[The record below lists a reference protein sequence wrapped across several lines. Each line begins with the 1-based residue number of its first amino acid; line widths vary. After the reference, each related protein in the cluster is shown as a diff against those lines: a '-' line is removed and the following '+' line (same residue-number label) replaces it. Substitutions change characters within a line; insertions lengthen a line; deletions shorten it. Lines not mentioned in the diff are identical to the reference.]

1 MSYTVIHATHEAV
14 RKAGGIG
21 TVLDGLMTSSVYQK
35 AVRRS
40 FLVGPLSRPEDEDIL
55 AESGAVL
62 FSTISGVQNTD
73 CSDALN
79 RVADRYNVNIVYG
92 IRHFTG
98 GCEADV
104 LLVDAE
110 DINPRRS
117 RNFKYNLYRHF
128 GLMSDRYDT
137 IADYALYIDSAEAIY
152 DAVIALIGEA
162 SGPHIVLAHEYM
174 GIPVALKAIAENDP
188 RFWAIFYAH
197 EVSTMRGIAEGNP
210 GHDVMFYNAM
220 AQALAQGEVVE
231 DVFGDQSDYYRHAL
245 VQLASHCDGIF
256 AVGDPTFDELR
267 FMGFEAQAIDL
278 VYNGIPSVQ
287 ISYADKLQSRTRLQ
301 DYAQNLLGYEPDVV
315 MTHVTRPV
323 ISKGLWRDLLVLAHL
338 DKLLGA
344 QGQTGVFFV
353 LTTAAEQR
361 STRDVETME
370 FEYGWPVVH
379 RIGAPDLVSNEV
391 DIWQEME
398 AFNRGAVAIQAVL
411 VNQFGWDRASC
422 GQRMPQDMAFA
433 DLRRGT
439 DVEFGQSI
447 YEPFGIAVLEPLTF
461 GGLCVPSSVCG
472 CCGFLDRVKK
482 ENADPLVVVA
492 DYTADVASES
502 VASAQAIGELE
513 RRIQEGKVTEKVAWD
528 IVGALPKSDRERE
541 ARLHSGY
548 RLAAQMNWDRV
559 CEVFFF
565 PGIERA
571 ISRRSQRNV

>member
-1 MSYTVIHATHEAV
+1 MIHATHEAV

-21 TVLDGLMTSSVYQK
+21 TVLEGLMTSSVYRE

-40 FLVGPLSRPEDEDIL
+40 FLVGPLSRPEDEDLL

-472 CCGFLDRVKK
+472 CCGFLDRVRK

-559 CEVFFF
+559 CEAFFF